1 MRLRSQLAWLQFSLV
16 TACKTHRFTGTSPLF
31 EASHW
36 PKWSSPL
43 SEDCVTEQS
52 WAITNQDILI
62 TNVNS
67 NRKLDLDFWDLIS
80 ISKFETNLQ
89 IESQTPYQK
98 TIFLIHGHFDLK
110 MSHFD
115 SKNCLPDVLS
125 WTVNRYT
132 RASPETCDLWR
143 TLEYPILSWILESGS
158 ERKKF
163 LIND

>member
-125 WTVNRYT
+125 VDSEPLHESLT
-132 RASPETCDLWR
+132 RNVWP
-143 TLEYPILSWILESGS
+143 LENVGISHS
-158 ERKKF
+158 F
-163 LIND
+163 LNLGVR